1 MNPQLTDSRR
11 LTGANLFWE
20 RPSAVIDVTAD
31 GPIERLVEAWQS
43 AAMQWLDAVGHPD
56 EQTRQRLFDG
66 GASLLISAPIDALYS
81 MCELNEVAWA
91 SALHAVGMGQAPDPT
106 EEIPRLT
113 RLFDEESNP
122 RLLELQAAAR
132 RRGLPFL
139 WDDDE
144 VSIGHGATAR
154 IWPARSL
161 PQAAAID
168 WAEIAAVPLALV
180 TGTNG
185 KSTTVRMTAAI
196 MDCAGFNAGL
206 TSTDF
211 IRAGSRMIDQGDYS
225 GPGGA
230 RMLLRQP
237 DVDMAV
243 LEVARGGLLRRGLGV
258 ERANVAVITNVA
270 EDHLGEYGIH
280 TLDELIETKFI
291 VRRALTDRDTLVL
304 NADDPGVV
312 AYGERLANRK
322 GWFSLDADNPKIVEA
337 RASGD
342 LACCVEGGWLVAT
355 VAGTERRLVS
365 LEGVTAARNGTVRY
379 NLSNAL
385 AAISIAVALGIGGE
399 AIRAGLAAFR
409 GDERDNP
416 GRGNW
421 FEHEVEGGLVRIL
434 VDFAHNE
441 HGMRALADTVRRV
454 GADRVVL
461 LLGQAGD
468 RTDREIAG
476 LVRAACE
483 MRPGRLLVAELPGYE
498 RGRQP
503 FEVQQLICE
512 DARACGLDASRIETY
527 PDPRSAA
534 QDALDHARPGDLL
547 VLLALTQRREALA
560 LVHEYIG
567 EGEGGHG

>member
-1 MNPQLTDSRR
+1 MNTQLIDSRR

-20 RPSAVIDVTAD
+20 WPSAVIEVSAD
-31 GPIERLVEAWQS
+31 GPLEKLVEAWRA
-43 AAMQWLDAVGHPD
+43 AAMRWLDAVGHPD
-56 EQTRQRLFDG
+56 EQICHRLFDG
-66 GASLLISAPIDALYS
+66 GASLVISAPIDALYS

-91 SALHAVGMGQAPDPT
+91 SALHAIGLGPAPDAA

-122 RLLELQAAAR
+122 RLLELQLEAR
-132 RRGLPFL
+132 LRGLPLL

-144 VSIGHGATAR
+144 VSIGHGRTAQ
-154 IWPARSL
+154 IWLAQSL
-161 PQAAAID
+161 PRLTQVD
-168 WAEIAAVPLALV
+168 WEGLAAVPLALV

-185 KSTTVRMTAAI
+185 KSTTVRMAAAI
-196 MDCAGFNAGL
+196 MNAAGLNGGL

-211 IRAGSRMIDQGDYS
+211 IRVGHRLIDSGDYS

-237 DVDMAV
+237 DVEMAV

-258 ERANVAVITNVA
+258 ERADVAVITNVA

-280 TLDELIETKFI
+280 TVDDLIETKFI
-291 VRRALTDRDTLVL
+291 VRRALAAEDMLVL

-312 AYGERLANRK
+312 RYGERLAIRT
-322 GWFSLDADNPKIVEA
+322 GWFSLDAENPKIVEA
-337 RASGD
+337 GALGGS
-342 LACCVEGGWLVAT
+342 ACCVEDGWLVAIS
-355 VAGTERRLVS
+355 GGRRRRVMKA
-365 LEGVTAARNGTVRY
+365 EGVTAARDGTVRY
-379 NLSNAL
+379 NLANAL
-385 AAISIAVALGIGGE
+385 AAMSIAVNLGIDDQYV
-399 AIRAGLAAFR
+399 RAGLAAFR

-421 FEHEVEGGLVRIL
+421 FEHQLEGGVIRIL

-441 HGMRALADTVRRV
+441 HGMKALADTVRRV

-476 LVRAACE
+476 LVRAACDMNPE
-483 MRPGRLLVAELPGYE
+483 RLLVAELPGYE
-498 RGRQP
+498 RGRQS
-503 FEVQQLICE
+503 FEVQRLICS
-512 DARACGLDASRIETY
+512 DALACGLDRTAIETFA
-527 PDPRSAA
+527 DPRSAT
-534 QDALDHARPGDLL
+534 QHALVNARPGDLL
-547 VLLALTQRREALA
+547 VLLALTQRQEALD
-560 LVHEYIG
+560 LVHGFIGDSG
-567 EGEGGHG
+567 EGDG